1 MNTPRKFAARLIAT
15 VGFGLLMVSAH
26 AQNGPSPSAAPTPTA
41 SQPQCHG
48 KGHGDMGHGM
58 GMGRGM
64 GQGMGSGTQGEGGK
78 KAQACGSERHAAI
91 RELMTE
97 PERQAMKEKMRAAK
111 SPEERKQL
119 MAANRA
125 EMEKRAKEKGI
136 TLPAPRSGQH
146 SHGSNQ
152 SG

>member
-1 MNTPRKFAARLIAT
+1 MNTPRKFAARLMAT
-15 VGFGLLMVSAH
+15 VGLGLLVAGAH
-26 AQNGPSPSAAPTPTA
+26 AQNSPAPTNAPAPTA
-41 SQPQCHG
+41 SQTPCHG
-48 KGHGDMGHGM
+48 KGHGDMDHGM

-64 GQGMGSGTQGEGGK
+64 GQGMGSGMQGEGGK
-78 KAQACGSERHAAI
+78 KAQGCGSSRHAAI

-97 PERQAMKEKMRAAK
+97 QERHAMKEKMRAAK
-111 SPEERKQL
+111 SPEERKQI
-119 MAANRA
+119 MAANRV

-146 SHGSNQ
+146 GHGNNQ

>member
-1 MNTPRKFAARLIAT
+1 MNTPRKFAARLMAT
-15 VGFGLLMVSAH
+15 VGFGLLMVGAH
-26 AQNGPSPSAAPTPTA
+26 AQTSPAPATTPAPAA

-48 KGHGDMGHGM
+48 KGHGDKGHRMGMGHGM
-58 GMGRGM
+58 
-64 GQGMGSGTQGEGGK
+64 QGEAGK
-78 KAQACGSERHAAI
+78 KAQSCGGERHAAI

-97 PERQAMKEKMRAAK
+97 QERQAMKEKMRAAK

-146 SHGSNQ
+146 GHGNNQ

>member
-1 MNTPRKFAARLIAT
+1 MNTPRKFAARLMAT
-15 VGFGLLMVSAH
+15 VGFGLLMVGAH
-26 AQNGPSPSAAPTPTA
+26 AQTSQAPSTTPAPAA
-41 SQPQCHG
+41 SQPQCYG
-48 KGHGDMGHGM
+48 KGHGNKGHGM
-58 GMGRGM
+58 GMGHGM
-64 GQGMGSGTQGEGGK
+64 QGEAGK
-78 KAQACGSERHAAI
+78 KAQSCGGERHAAI

-97 PERQAMKEKMRAAK
+97 QERQAMKEKMRAAK

-146 SHGSNQ
+146 GHGNNQ

>member
-1 MNTPRKFAARLIAT
+1 MNTPHKFAARLMAA
-15 VGFGLLMVSAH
+15 VGFGLFMVGAH
-26 AQNGPSPSAAPTPTA
+26 AQTSPAPSSTPAPAAT
-41 SQPQCHG
+41 QPQCHG
-48 KGHGDMGHGM
+48 KGHGDKGHGM
-58 GMGRGM
+58 GMGHGM
-64 GQGMGSGTQGEGGK
+64 QGEADK
-78 KAQACGSERHAAI
+78 KAQSCGGERHAAI

-97 PERQAMKEKMRAAK
+97 QERQAMKEKMRAAK

-146 SHGSNQ
+146 GHGNNQ

>member
-1 MNTPRKFAARLIAT
+1 MNTPCKFAARLMAT
-15 VGFGLLMVSAH
+15 VGFGLLMVSAY
-26 AQNGPSPSAAPTPTA
+26 AQNSAAPSTASAPTA

-48 KGHGDMGHGM
+48 KGHGNMGHGM
-58 GMGRGM
+58 GMGAGM
-64 GQGMGSGTQGEGGK
+64 GQRMGPGMHGEGGK
-78 KAQACGSERHAAI
+78 KAQACGRERHTAI

-97 PERQAMKEKMRAAK
+97 QERQAMKEKMRAAK

-146 SHGSNQ
+146 GHGNNQ

>member
-1 MNTPRKFAARLIAT
+1 M
-15 VGFGLLMVSAH
+15 
-26 AQNGPSPSAAPTPTA
+26 
-41 SQPQCHG
+41 
-48 KGHGDMGHGM
+48 
-58 GMGRGM
+58 GM
-64 GQGMGSGTQGEGGK
+64 GQGMGQGTGSGMQGEGGN
-78 KAQACGSERHAAI
+78 KAQACGGERHAAI

-97 PERQAMKEKMRAAK
+97 QERQAMKEKMRAAK

-119 MAANRA
+119 MAANRV

-146 SHGSNQ
+146 GHGNNQ

>member
-1 MNTPRKFAARLIAT
+1 MNTPRKLATRLMAT
-15 VGFGLLMVSAH
+15 VGFGLLMVGAQ
-26 AQNGPSPSAAPTPTA
+26 AQNSPAPSTAPAPSA

-48 KGHGDMGHGM
+48 KDHGNKGHGM
-58 GMGRGM
+58 GSGM
-64 GQGMGSGTQGEGGK
+64 HGEGGK
-78 KAQACGSERHAAI
+78 KAQACGSERHSAI

-97 PERQAMKEKMRAAK
+97 QERQAMKEKMRAAK
-111 SPEERKQL
+111 SPEERKQI
-119 MAANRA
+119 MAANRV

-146 SHGSNQ
+146 GHGNNQ

>member
-1 MNTPRKFAARLIAT
+1 MNTPRKFATRLMAT
-15 VGFGLLMVSAH
+15 VGFGLLMVGAH
-26 AQNGPSPSAAPTPTA
+26 AQTSPAPSTTPAPTA

-48 KGHGDMGHGM
+48 KGHGDKGHGM
-58 GMGRGM
+58 GMGQGM
-64 GQGMGSGTQGEGGK
+64 GQGTGSGMQGEGGK
-78 KAQACGSERHAAI
+78 KAQACGGERHAAI

-97 PERQAMKEKMRAAK
+97 QERQAMKEKMRTAK

-119 MAANRA
+119 MAANRV

-146 SHGSNQ
+146 GHGNNQ